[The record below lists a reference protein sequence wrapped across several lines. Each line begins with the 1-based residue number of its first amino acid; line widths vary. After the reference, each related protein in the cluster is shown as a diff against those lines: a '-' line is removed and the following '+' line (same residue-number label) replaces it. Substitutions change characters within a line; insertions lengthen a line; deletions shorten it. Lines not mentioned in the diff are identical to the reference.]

1 MEGRGPLKLLILAVG
16 KVREKRLASLAD
28 EYLARIRPA
37 GLVGVERTPD
47 VAAARPEDAM
57 DREGQE
63 LLRRIRPR
71 DRVVLLREDGVE
83 RTSPDFASFLSR
95 EMEATAGRVVLVIG
109 GPWGTSRAVGE
120 RADAL
125 LSLSRMTF
133 PHEMC
138 FLFLAEQLYRAFSI
152 LGGTGYH
159 H

>member
-1 MEGRGPLKLLILAVG
+1 
-16 KVREKRLASLAD
+16 
-28 EYLARIRPA
+28 
-37 GLVGVERTPD
+37 
-47 VAAARPEDAM
+47 M